1 MIDSNELDPNFK
13 YEVAAEP
20 GGQHISRCF
29 ACGTCTAGCPVREI
43 DDKYNPRK
51 IIRMVLLGMRDK
63 VLKSDFIWLCSTCYT
78 CFDRCP
84 QGVQLTAIMTALKNI
99 AAREGYIHPS
109 FKEQARLVSKFG
121 RLYEVEDFDNKKREK
136 LGLPP
141 VKKTFDDVTKI
152 VKPLLPKEVT
162 D

>member
-1 MIDSNELDPNFK
+1 MIDSKKLDPNFK
-13 YEVAAEP
+13 YEVAAEI
-20 GGQHISRCF
+20 GGANINRCF

-43 DDKYNPRK
+43 DEKYNPRK
-51 IIRMVLLGMRDK
+51 IIRMVLLGMRER

-78 CFDRCP
+78 CYDRCP
-84 QGVQLTAIMTALKNI
+84 QGVQLTSIMTALKNI

-121 RLYEVEDFDNKKREK
+121 RLYEVEDFDNKKRGK

-141 VKKTFDDVTKI
+141 IKKNFDDLTKI
-152 VKPLLPKEVT
+152 TKDTLPKEVIL
-162 D
+162 